1 MFSRRDVITGGV
13 FAAAMRPAPAHAQQ
27 QQGCYLSAPLDI
39 DHYLEQIRDAIKDLR
54 STSAQ
59 WPGEIAQ
66 IRERQRTH
74 FKTNQKLPDYIDI
87 GIQVWEHLYDWHLGT
102 QLPLQVERRPDGRLQ
117 MQVML
122 STLVLRPDYGDSQIG
137 VPYDSQ

>member
-1 MFSRRDVITGGV
+1 MFSRREVITGGV
-13 FAAAMRPAPAHAQQ
+13 FAAALTPARAHAQAQ
-27 QQGCYLSAPLDI
+27 QACYLSAPLDI

-54 STSAQ
+54 GASVQA
-59 WPGEIAQ
+59 PAEIAQ

-87 GIQVWEHLYDWHLGT
+87 GIQVWEHLYDWHVAM
-102 QLPLQVERRPDGRLQ
+102 QLPLQVQRRPDGRLQ

-122 STLVLRPDYGDSQIG
+122 SALVLRSDYGDSQIG
-137 VPYDSQ
+137 VPYDG